1 MNQKPYQGRPQSG
14 RPQDNDRGPPSGDMT
29 AIRQILASTETVKG
43 GYFGDNK
50 LNLRP
55 ELLDRD
61 AQAAAKAMDVIP
73 TTQLR
78 RFFGQVSAIKRRLD
92 MDGGEDI
99 AVGEILAQV
108 AYLKASAAY
117 AAGRDRKN
125 APILQF
131 LVIHANTIKT
141 RPDFLAFHR
150 HFETVVA
157 FHKVYAI
164 DKKQD

>member
-1 MNQKPYQGRPQSG
+1 MNQRPNQGRPPSG
-14 RPQDNDRGPPSGDMT
+14 RPPDHDRGAPSGDM
-29 AIRQILASTETVKG
+29 ALIRQILASPEPVKG
-43 GYFGDNK
+43 GYFAGDQK
-50 LNLRP
+50 TLRP

-61 AQAAAKAMDVIP
+61 AQNAAKAMDVIP

-92 MDGGEDI
+92 MEGGKDI
-99 AVGEILAQV
+99 GESEILAQV

-117 AAGRDRKN
+117 AAGREKKN

-131 LVIHANTIKT
+131 LVTHANSIKS
-141 RPDFLAFHR
+141 RRDFLAFHR

-157 FHKVYAI
+157 FHKVYGI
-164 DKKQD
+164 DSKQN